1 MSAKLLKI
9 AVDEDEN
16 SSSIEKTNQK
26 DFQRKKKSP

>member
-9 AVDEDEN
+9 AVEKDEN

-26 DFQRKKKSP
+26 DFRPKKKSP